1 MPLPYPHRVSFLAS
15 AMVLPAAVE
24 HLGLLAAKVL
34 AATLFD
40 HLVRHPVV
48 TVGDFDDERLTDDDN
63 NLLDARHPDIEDT
76 IDWYFRVSRRHEVL
90 WLDLSLDPARP
101 AAVRLRARRP
111 QGPIEE
117 WSGIAS
123 EPLSVQIGQC
133 LDLWLAARHLSAAGA
148 PPSFA
153 VADLLDV
160 VQRLDRALLAARTGD
175 DDPAPQ
181 ISPEL
186 MVPPAQLG
194 VAFYR
199 VLADMSTLPAHELD
213 LAILR
218 LDPQH
223 PVARRNDY
231 LHRLRHERGARR
243 AILPLIDEAPM
254 FGKPH
259 LSIWGDEV
267 AADRPDEGMGLR
279 HQGIAA
285 SLLPANP
292 FACHNYS
299 LQLADVFRR
308 EESYRWSDRAT
319 IGSPGFN
326 NAHLDCVRRLRQVGR
341 PGQAFAEAHY
351 RCNDILERWSQSRI
365 SPFEWPVKYHAGML
379 LALVHHDVG
388 RLDEAIK
395 IAEDTM
401 ADMEDPEAGHE
412 SFAWAV
418 RRIADWKSDPQI
430 IAHAY
435 AWEGHHRGDP
445 GRVVAGFARGKVEDA
460 DDVAMYLEALIAL
473 GREDLARIAFHQ
485 AWGIDG
491 TGVIG
496 DGKARLVGAR
506 LEILCGDPFAAVEH
520 LQVAQLRRGQSRL
533 EADVNRTLRLACIR
547 PAAEWDAV
555 IGRRLDQG
563 ALRLARLAARDLAD
577 FVPELDTPN
586 VALALGPRTRF
597 DVAPAWIDALRAALP
612 ALGAHHRLLDER
624 LALPADPT
632 LAAADRIGQ
641 DWWTA
646 LVAPAKDRDGHAAG
660 AVYALGIALARYLA
674 LASGPPTPIAGAY
687 RHIATEALHLVR
699 RARYQLD
706 EKAAR
711 GLLEIVERCAERL
724 AGHEWLVDRW
734 LLRIERALDL
744 DTEQGSYLPALLA
757 GLPHVQSLLRG
768 DERIGWELRL
778 AFDLRE
784 GDDQLEPAAYLL
796 ERCQRAMETGAAAVV
811 WSDVAA
817 RSQSADQAIDVHW
830 LAAVANPYHGAP
842 WLQLARAQ
850 LTLGKLDDA
859 FASLC
864 QGLAPAGAE
873 WRAEQLAQLAPIWPP
888 SLGVPFGLEAAHA
901 QGQSA
906 LGRGDLDGAVRCLRW
921 CEALDPDSG
930 AVKRSLGVALARQGK
945 VAEAVRAMAGFDRS
959 DAARLVG
966 QAAADAKRHDAAVLA
981 YRTAALRFTTAEEWR
996 ELAVAAWHAQDDA
1009 VAAHAYTRMLAA
1021 GGTADAPTLHALAT
1035 SLYNTGQWAACE
1047 PVARRLVE
1055 IAGGDATYRSAGLH
1069 ALARALSGLGRFG
1082 EAVAAAREA
1091 AARNPRP
1098 ESSREIAD
1106 TLAFAQSGRVPPH
1119 TTTSPELSVERR
1131 AFDALAVSDVGIPE
1145 ELASQ
1150 GNSWGLFR
1158 AALAATELRNDSE
1171 NHVPVPARALEAAI
1185 MVLDR
1190 TLGNPLPDAVLC
1202 RIRAL
1207 RIRENAFIQIDPP
1220 PPLGSRLAAGELDRR
1235 LSERRAPSAPLIEI
1249 TYGGTERAES
1259 PVVGDPDPVVFPG
1272 QRVARLSDYVAI
1284 MKGMQ
1289 NGDMLG
1295 VLTRAGLDMP
1305 AYVQVASMW
1314 GQRLASDAGLSAKYT
1329 AMMQGQPGLG

>member
-15 AMVLPAAVE
+15 ALVLPAALE
-24 HLGLLAAKVL
+24 HLGLLAAKL
-34 AATLFD
+34 LGAILFD

-48 TVGDFDDERLTDDDN
+48 TVADFDDERLTDDDN

-76 IDWYFRVSRRHEVL
+76 IDWYFRVARRHEVL
-90 WLDLSLDPARP
+90 WLEVSLDPARP
-101 AAVRLRARRP
+101 APVRLRARRP
-111 QGPIEE
+111 HGPVEE
-117 WSGIAS
+117 WTGIAGQ
-123 EPLSVQIGQC
+123 PLSAQIGQC
-133 LDLWLAARHLSAAGA
+133 LDLWLATRHLAPAGA
-148 PPSFA
+148 PTPFA
-153 VADLLDV
+153 LADLLEV

-186 MVPPAQLG
+186 LAAPSHLG

-218 LDPQH
+218 LDPDH
-223 PVARRNDY
+223 PVARRNEY

-259 LSIWGDEV
+259 LSIWGEEV

-351 RCNDILERWSQSRI
+351 RCNDILERWTQSRI

-401 ADMEDPEAGHE
+401 ADMADPEAGHE
-412 SFAWAV
+412 SFAWAL
-418 RRIADWKSDPQI
+418 RRIADWKTDPQI
-430 IAHAY
+430 LAHAY

-445 GRVVAGFARGKVEDA
+445 GRVVAGFARGKVEEEN
-460 DDVAMYLEALIAL
+460 DVAMYLEALIAL
-473 GREDLARIAFHQ
+473 GREDLARVAFHQ

-491 TGVIG
+491 TGVVG

-506 LEILCGDPFAAVEH
+506 LEILCGDPFAAIEH
-520 LQVAQLRRGQSRL
+520 LQVVQLRRNQSRL
-533 EADVNRTLRLACIR
+533 EADINRTLRLACTR

-555 IGRRLDQG
+555 VGRRLDQG
-563 ALRLARLAARDLAD
+563 ALRLARQAARDLAD
-577 FVPELDTPN
+577 FVPDLDTPTI
-586 VALALGPRTRF
+586 ALALGPRTRF
-597 DVAPAWIDALRAALP
+597 EVAPAWIDALRAALP
-612 ALGAHHRLLDER
+612 ALGAHHAAIDER
-624 LALPADPT
+624 LAPPADPT

-660 AVYALGIALARYLA
+660 AVYAAGIALARYLA
-674 LASGPPTPIAGAY
+674 LSSGPPTPVAGAY
-687 RHIATEALHLVR
+687 RHIATEALQLVR

-706 EKAAR
+706 DQAIR
-711 GLLEIVERCAERL
+711 GLLTIVERCAERL
-724 AGHEWLVDRW
+724 PGDDWLVDHW

-744 DTEQGSYLPALLA
+744 ETEQGSYLPGLLA
-757 GLPHVQSLLRG
+757 GLPRIGALLRG

-778 AFDLRE
+778 AYDLRADA
-784 GDDQLEPAAYLL
+784 GQLEPAGFLF
-796 ERCQRAMETGAAAVV
+796 ERCQRAMETGAAAVA
-811 WSDVAA
+811 WSDGAA
-817 RSQSADQAIDVHW
+817 RSLPADQALDVHW

-842 WLQLARAQ
+842 WLQLARA
-850 LTLGKLDDA
+850 LLAIGKVDDA
-859 FASLC
+859 FAALC
-864 QGLAPAGAE
+864 QGLTPAGAE
-873 WRAEQLAQLAPIWPP
+873 WRQEQLAQLQAIWPP
-888 SLGVPFGLEAAHA
+888 SLGVPFGFDAAQA
-901 QGQSA
+901 QGLDA
-906 LGRGDLDGAVRCLRW
+906 LGHGDLDGAVRCLRW
-921 CEALDPDSG
+921 CEALEPERSTI
-930 AVKRSLGVALARQGK
+930 KRSLAVALARQGK
-945 VAEAVRAMAGFDRS
+945 VAEAVRAMAGAS
-959 DAARLVG
+959 GAEAARLVG
-966 QAAADAKRHDAAVLA
+966 QAAADAQRHDAAVLA
-981 YRTAALRFTTAEEWR
+981 FRTAALRFATAEEWR

-1009 VAAHAYTRMLAA
+1009 IAAHAYTRMLAA

-1035 SLYNTGQWAACE
+1035 SLYNTGQWSACE
-1047 PVARRLVE
+1047 PVARRLVD
-1055 IAGGDATYRSAGLH
+1055 IAGNDATYRAAGLH

-1091 AARNPRP
+1091 AARNPRA
-1098 ESSREIAD
+1098 ESAREIAD
-1106 TLAFAQSGRVPPH
+1106 TLAYAQSGRVPPH
-1119 TTTSPELSVERR
+1119 ATTSPELSVERR
-1131 AFDALAVSDVGIPE
+1131 AFDALAASDVTVPE
-1145 ELASQ
+1145 ALASQ

-1158 AALAATELRNDSE
+1158 AALAATELRTEAE

-1190 TLGNPLPDAVLC
+1190 TLGNPLADAVLC

-1220 PPLGSRLAAGELDRR
+1220 PPMGSRLPAGELDRR
-1235 LSERRAPSAPLIEI
+1235 LTERRAPSAPLIEI
-1249 TYGGTERAES
+1249 THNGVES
-1259 PVVGDPDPVVFPG
+1259 PVTGDPDPVVFPG

-1289 NGDMLG
+1289 NGDMLA
-1295 VLTRAGLDMP
+1295 VLNRAGLDMP

-1314 GQRLASDAGLSAKYT
+1314 GQRLATDTSLSAKYT
-1329 AMMQGQPGLG
+1329 AMMQG